1 MTSKVDSRMDF
12 ALCLALLLVF
22 FLLLGVFTVA
32 CAPQG
37 SVTQPPA
44 TQPPVTQPP
53 ESPTLPASQPAGWSA
68 DGVINADEYTD
79 TKSFGDY
86 EIYWTSDEQY
96 IYIGMKAKTSGWL
109 AVGIQPGTKM
119 KDADMVMGVVS
130 DDKATIYDFFC
141 TGDYGPH
148 SPDTELGGINDILE
162 FGGQEMGGYT
172 TIEFKRSLDTGD
184 KYDLPVSKG
193 TNKIIWSYSLDEQ
206 STKKHV
212 SRGYGEIDL

>member
-22 FLLLGVFTVA
+22 FLLLGVFAVA
-32 CAPQG
+32 CAPQE
-37 SVTQPPA
+37 SVIQPPA